1 MLPNLSE
8 NYLTRGFWGDEAWTS
23 LISQLPYSR
32 MLETTAAD
40 FHPPGYYSIVKTFY
54 LFLPPTEIVTRSIS
68 FVFYL
73 LTAFLVYKL
82 ASKIK
87 DKKFALWPLALVL
100 VSPVFFTYAFEAR
113 NYTMFTFAAIGS
125 FYFLLNL
132 LENFNFKNAFFF
144 IILSTLG
151 IYTHYFMFFALAA
164 QGIYLII
171 FERKILL
178 KMIALYIA
186 IAISYLPWIPFLYS
200 QITSVNQSYWISGIN
215 SKTHLEAIFRIFA
228 GENPSMLQY
237 ILFTSL
243 VAILLFGLFIFLTQT
258 LRKNS
263 SLERRTYILMWFWI
277 VFSFVLASLP
287 GLSIGPVDFP
297 LRPIFFWRYLIPTVV
312 PLSLLVAVSTYYL
325 PKKILPVAAVL
336 LVLTSL
342 SLNYLTF
349 QKYPTTFKQVY
360 ENSVLPQISGN
371 DTIVTVLPSF
381 AEVLYYANQNNLG
394 NKIVVLPEGLVQYS
408 GKSLLDA
415 YVENGRVY
423 VENAPVGRYFELTPG
438 PNLKIV
444 GGGY

>member
-1 MLPNLSE
+1 MLPNLLE

-40 FHPPGYYSIVKTFY
+40 FHPPGYYSIVKAFY
-54 LFLPPTEIVTRSIS
+54 LLLPPTEIVTRSIS
-68 FVFYL
+68 IVFYL
-73 LTAFLVYKL
+73 LTALTVYKI

-87 DKKFALWPLALVL
+87 DEKFALWSLVLVL
-100 VSPVFFTYAFEAR
+100 VSPIFFTYAFEAR

-132 LENFNFKNAFFF
+132 IQNFNFKNAFFF

-186 IAISYLPWIPFLYS
+186 IAISYLPWIPFLSS

-215 SKTHLEAIFRIFA
+215 SKTHLESIFRIFA
-228 GENPSMLQY
+228 GELPSILQY

-243 VAILLFGLFIFLTQT
+243 VVILLFGIFIFLTQP

-263 SLERRTYILMWFWI
+263 PLERRAYILMWFWI

-287 GLSIGPVDFP
+287 GLSIGPVNLP
-297 LRPIFFWRYLIPTVV
+297 LRPIFFWRYLIPTAV
-312 PLSLLVAVSTYYL
+312 PLSLLVAISTYYL
-325 PKKILPVAAVL
+325 PKKILTVTAVL
-336 LVLTSL
+336 LVLMSL
-342 SLNYLTF
+342 GLNYLTF

-360 ENSVLPQISGN
+360 KNSVGPQISIIN
-371 DTIVTVLPSF
+371 KILTVLPSF
-381 AEVLYYANQNNLG
+381 AEVLYYDFTNTKYLWDHAIFVNLFEG
-394 NKIVVLPEGLVQYS
+394 GWVFLESQIV
-408 GKSLLDA
+408 
-415 YVENGRVY
+415 
-423 VENAPVGRYFELTPG
+423 
-438 PNLKIV
+438 
-444 GGGY
+444 